1 MTTLRTA
8 QVRALAAATLLPGFT
23 GISLPDWLAE
33 RLRAGL
39 AGVCIFGGN
48 IVSRHQ
54 LAALV
59 GEIRAANP
67 RAIIA
72 IDEEGGDVTRLY
84 FRLGS
89 PYPGNAVLGRL
100 DDEAFTEH
108 VARIVGWEL
117 RRVGIDL
124 DLAPDADVNSNP
136 RNPVIGT
143 RSFGADPALVAR
155 HTAAWVRGLQS
166 TGVAA
171 CVKHFPGHGD
181 TELDSHLALPVVH
194 GSLEQLRERELVPFA
209 AAVAAGARSI
219 MTSHI
224 LLPDIDPDHVATFS
238 SRVLQGVLRDDLG
251 FRGLIV
257 TDALD
262 MAGASAV
269 VGIPLAAVHALAGGS
284 DLLCIG
290 TDTTAEQLD
299 AIEEAIVEAVANGA
313 VTDARLADAA
323 AQVAALATES
333 AAHAERLPVPE
344 WVTLDDEPT
353 FDGTV
358 LQSAIDVVPGTAVA
372 PERVIVAMQTVANIA
387 VGVAPWG
394 PAAAGADVR
403 AVHDLAAV
411 DALLLEVPDAVQI
424 VVVGQG
430 IHRLAWTSDAVDR
443 LRRHRTDTIVVEMGW
458 PDPDALEAEVT
469 TWGASR
475 AMGVALL
482 ATLDHLEGGAA

>member
-1 MTTLRTA
+1 MTAHSTA

-23 GISLPDWLAE
+23 GTSLPEWLAA

-39 AGVCIFGGN
+39 AGVCIFGRN

-59 GEIRAANP
+59 GEIRTANP
-67 RAIIA
+67 RAIVA

-84 FRLGS
+84 YDVGS

-108 VARIVGWEL
+108 VARNVGWEL

-181 TELDSHLALPVVH
+181 TELDSHLALPVVR
-194 GSLEQLRERELVPFA
+194 GTLEALRERELVPFA
-209 AAVAAGARSI
+209 AAVEAETRSI

-224 LLPDIDPDHVATFS
+224 VLPDIDPDHVATFS
-238 SRVLQGVLRDDLG
+238 SRVLQGVLRGDLG

-262 MAGASAV
+262 MAGASADS
-269 VGIPLAAVHALAGGS
+269 GIPHAAVRALAGGS
-284 DLLCIG
+284 DLLCLG
-290 TDTTAEQLD
+290 TDTTAEQLG
-299 AIEEAIVEAVANGA
+299 AVEAAVVEAVASGA
-313 VTDARLADAA
+313 VTHARLADAA
-323 AQVAALATES
+323 DRAVALASAS
-333 AAHAERLPVPE
+333 AAHADRLPVPE
-344 WVTLDDEPT
+344 WVTLDDEPE
-353 FDGTV
+353 FDGAV
-358 LQSAIDVVPGTAVA
+358 LQLVIDVLPGTVVSA
-372 PERVIVAMQTVANIA
+372 ERVLVALQTVANIA

-403 AVHDLAAV
+403 AVHDLDAV
-411 DALLLEVPDAVQI
+411 ETLLLEVPSDVQI

-430 IHRLAWTSDAVDR
+430 IHRYSWTIDAVNR
-443 LRRHRTDTIVVEMGW
+443 LRRHRSDTIVVEMGW
-458 PDPDALEAEVT
+458 PDPVALTAEVT

-475 AMGVALL
+475 AMGAALL
-482 ATLDHLEGGAA
+482 STLDALSGGAA

>member
-1 MTTLRTA
+1 MTGLTTA
-8 QVRALAAATLLPGFT
+8 EARRLAAATLLPGFV
-23 GISLPDWLAE
+23 GAELPAWLAE
-33 RLRAGL
+33 RLRGGL
-39 AGVCIFGGN
+39 AGVCLFGSN

-59 GEIRAANP
+59 DDIRAANP
-67 RAIIA
+67 LAVIA

-84 FRLGS
+84 YDVGS

-100 DDEAFTEH
+100 DDEQFTEH

-117 RRVGIDL
+117 RSVGIDL

-143 RSFGADPALVAR
+143 RSFGADPARVAR

-194 GSLEQLRERELVPFA
+194 GALEQLRERELVPFE
-209 AAVAAGARSI
+209 AAVAAKIRSV

-224 LLPDIDPDHVATFS
+224 LLPDVDAEHPATFS
-238 SRVLQGVLRDDLG
+238 SYVLQTVLRDQLG
-251 FRGLIV
+251 FDGVIV

-262 MAGASAV
+262 MAGASAQS
-269 VGIPLAAVHALAGGS
+269 GIPLAAVRALAGGS
-284 DLLCIG
+284 DLLCLG
-290 TDTTAEQLD
+290 TNNTAEQLD
-299 AIEEAIVEAVANGA
+299 AIEAAVADA
-313 VTDARLADAA
+313 VAEGLLADARLTDAA
-323 AQVAALATES
+323 SRVAALARES
-333 AAHAERLPVPE
+333 AALSAQISVPE
-344 WVTLDDEPT
+344 WVTLHDEPE
-353 FDGTV
+353 FDPA
-358 LQSAIDVVPGTAVA
+358 LLRSAIDVLPGTVVQHD
-372 PERVIVAMQTVANIA
+372 RVIVALQTEANIA

-394 PAAAGADVR
+394 PAAAGAVVLEMHESD
-403 AVHDLAAV
+403 DLE
-411 DALLLEVPDAVQI
+411 ALLIGVPREVQA

-430 IHRLAWTSDAVDR
+430 IHRHDWTSALVAR
-443 LRRHRTDTIVVEMGW
+443 LRAERPRTLVVEMGW
-458 PDPDALEAEVT
+458 PDASALSADVT

-475 AMGVALL
+475 AMGHALL
-482 ATLDHLEGGAA
+482 GVLDELAGSSS